1 MIWRDDLGELN
12 VVRACVTL
20 LPLVVYAVYLL
31 LCHTP

>member
-1 MIWRDDLGELN
+1 MIWRDDLGKLN

-20 LPLVVYAVYLL
+20 LPLVYAVYLS